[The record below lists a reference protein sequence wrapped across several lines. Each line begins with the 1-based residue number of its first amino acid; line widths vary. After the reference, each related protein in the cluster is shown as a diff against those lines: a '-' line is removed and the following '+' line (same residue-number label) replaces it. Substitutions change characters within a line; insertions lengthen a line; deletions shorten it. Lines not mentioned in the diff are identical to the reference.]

1 MRYATKA
8 LLLGFLAAC
17 IAVSPANAQEYL
29 FAVDV
34 PSDLGGSTFTPWS
47 LADRTATGYV
57 ESAALPAPLHV
68 ASLHREQNGD
78 WLFSVRW
85 PVDLG
90 GTTYEPRDVVRW
102 DGSSFSLEF
111 DGEASDLP
119 PWVTIDALYRSLD
132 NDELVLS
139 VDSPVEPNGDLL
151 APADLFQPFDGFS
164 KVFEAKAFDI
174 APELNLVAATMDP
187 ESGNLLLAFDLPG
200 KLLDLETDPGEIVSW
215 DGNQFQVWA
224 ADPAWPAGS
233 TLAGL
238 SPVEAAGETPS
249 AGGGMLRLERLTP
262 TRVRLTWGAS
272 CSGADIDYAVYS
284 GDMSSG
290 IFTGH
295 EPNTC
300 STAGATSWEMDEP
313 EPEAY
318 FLVTA
323 QTASRE
329 GSYGRDS
336 AGGERPASLTA
347 CAPRSAPACP

>member
-1 MRYATKA
+1 MRHMLIA
-8 LLLGFLAAC
+8 LLLVGLALLAA
-17 IAVSPANAQEYL
+17 PAKAQEYL

-47 LADRTATGYV
+47 LVDRTSTSYV
-57 ESAALPAPLHV
+57 ESAALPSPLHV
-68 ASLHREQNGD
+68 ASLHRENDGD

-90 GTTYEPRDVVRW
+90 GATYEPRDVIRW
-102 DGSSFSLEF
+102 DGSSYSLEF

-119 PWVTIDALYRSLD
+119 PEVTIDALYRSPD

-139 VDSPVEPNGDLL
+139 VDLPVEPSGDVL
-151 APADLFQPFDGFS
+151 APGDLFQPFDGFS

-174 APELNLVAATMDP
+174 PAELNLVAATADP

-200 KLLDLETDPGEIVSW
+200 KLLDLETKPGEIVSW
-215 DGNQFQVWA
+215 DGNQFELWA
-224 ADPAWPAGS
+224 GDGNWPAGS

-238 SPVEAAGETPS
+238 SSVEAAGEAPS
-249 AGGGMLRLERLTP
+249 TGGGMLRLARLSP

-272 CSGADIDYAVYS
+272 CSGADMDYAVYS

-290 IFTGH
+290 IFSGH
-295 EPNTC
+295 QPNTC
-300 STAGATSWEMDEP
+300 STSGATTWEMEEP

-323 QTASRE
+323 LTASRE

-336 AGGERPASLTA
+336 AGVERPVSTTA
-347 CAPRSAPACP
+347 CAPQSAPACP